1 MRSPVLALALV
12 SLVGCS
18 DLMNN
23 PMSLGGSLPG
33 MGGSGRPGT
42 VNPSQVL
49 SMGEDLYKAATL
61 SDEDV
66 KKIGDESIA
75 EMDSKNPV
83 APPNNPYAKR
93 LARLS
98 GDLKNAEGL
107 NLDFKVYLVKDVN
120 AFSLP
125 NGSIRVFAALM
136 DKMTDDELKFILGH
150 EIAHIKNGHRK
161 ARLQRAYASS
171 AAIKAANTAAKAT
184 TSSSVGGYAAVVGGD
199 IAAKIA
205 GEVINGQFSQSDET
219 ECDEYGLH
227 ILASKNLPK
236 DAAIKALLKLG
247 DDSGAEKSSTDL
259 FASLT
264 SSHPD
269 PLDRAK
275 HLQAMI
281 PELAGQPDLG
291 GSKVQVA
298 KNDSGAEQPAHQG
311 APSPALPP
319 SEEAALASN
328 ASGDDVGHHVTAP
341 TRVASHHQNHETA
354 SAGVSESSG
363 QEGWY
368 IQVGAFSN
376 KASAISIHNSI
387 AKSAG
392 NASTRE
398 GSVSGRTVYRVLVG
412 PFDSRS
418 QAEASKDSVLSIEP
432 SISDAFVRRL

>member
-1 MRSPVLALALV
+1 
-12 SLVGCS
+12 
-18 DLMNN
+18 
-23 PMSLGGSLPG
+23 
-33 MGGSGRPGT
+33 
-42 VNPSQVL
+42 
-49 SMGEDLYKAATL
+49 MGEDLYKAATL

-75 EMDSKNPV
+75 EMDSQNPV

-93 LARLS
+93 LARLT

-227 ILASKNLPK
+227 LLASKNLPK
-236 DAAIKALLKLG
+236 DAAVKALLKLG
-247 DDSGAEKSSTDL
+247 EDSGADKSSTDL

-275 HLQAMI
+275 HIQAMI

-298 KNDSGAEQPAHQG
+298 KNDAGESKSSHAGAT
-311 APSPALPP
+311 SPALPA
-319 SEEAALASN
+319 SDESATGSNKEENLANQNAA
-328 ASGDDVGHHVTAP
+328 T
-341 TRVASHHQNHETA
+341 TRVAAVAPKHT
-354 SAGVSESSG
+354 ESMAPTKHG
-363 QEGWY
+363 QPSEGWY
-368 IQVGAFSN
+368 IQVGAFTNQES
-376 KASAISIHNSI
+376 
-387 AKSAG
+387 AKSVHSSLARS
-392 NASTRE
+392 NANTSTHE
-398 GSVSGRTVYRVLVG
+398 AAVSGRRVYRVVVG
-412 PFDSRS
+412 PYDSRA
-418 QAEASKDSVLSIEP
+418 QAEAGINSVLTNEP
-432 SISDAFVRRL
+432 SISDVFVRKL

>member
-1 MRSPVLALALV
+1 MKNQILALAFI

-18 DLMNN
+18 DLMKD
-23 PMSLGGSLPG
+23 PLSLGGSLPG
-33 MGGSGRPGT
+33 AGGSGRPGT
-42 VNPSQVL
+42 INPSQVL

-75 EMDSKNPV
+75 EMDAKNPV

-93 LARLS
+93 LARLT

-227 ILASKNLPK
+227 LLASKNLPK
-236 DAAIKALLKLG
+236 DAAVKALLKLG

-269 PLDRAK
+269 PLERAK
-275 HLQAMI
+275 HIQAMI

-298 KNDSGAEQPAHQG
+298 KNESGATDTAPQG
-311 APSPALPP
+311 AASPALPA
-319 SEEAALASN
+319 SDESALDS
-328 ASGDDVGHHVTAP
+328 
-341 TRVASHHQNHETA
+341 HQNDGLSDHKSA
-354 SAGVSESSG
+354 STQVAAVAPNHNGRLAPANHAASP
-363 QEGWY
+363 EGWY

-376 KASAISIHNSI
+376 RASA
-387 AKSAG
+387 KSVHSSLARSTG
-392 NASTRE
+392 NASTHE
-398 GSVSGRTVYRVLVG
+398 AAVSGRRVYRVVVG
-412 PFDSRS
+412 PFDSRA
-418 QAEASKDSVLSIEP
+418 QAEAGINAVLTNEP
-432 SISDAFVRRL
+432 SITDVFVRKL

>member
-1 MRSPVLALALV
+1 MRNPLVAFALL

-33 MGGSGRPGT
+33 AGGSGRPGT

-227 ILASKNLPK
+227 LLASKNLPK
-236 DAAIKALLKLG
+236 DAAVKALLKLG

-298 KNDSGAEQPAHQG
+298 KNDSSANQPSHQG
-311 APSPALPP
+311 AASPALPA
-319 SEEAALASN
+319 SDDASSASN
-328 ASGDDVGHHVTAP
+328 QEESVTDRSA
-341 TRVASHHQNHETA
+341 A
-354 SAGVSESSG
+354 SAEVAAVAPRHSG
-363 QEGWY
+363 AIAPPTHGASPEGWY
-368 IQVGAFSN
+368 IQVGAFAN
-376 KASAISIHNSI
+376 RASANSVHNSL
-387 AKSAG
+387 SRSTH
-392 NASTRE
+392 NAATHE
-398 GSVSGRTVYRVLVG
+398 AAVSGRRVYRVVVG
-412 PFDSRS
+412 PFNSRA
-418 QAEASKDSVLSIEP
+418 QAEAGINTVLTNEP
-432 SISDAFVRRL
+432 SISDVFVRKL

>member
-1 MRSPVLALALV
+1 
-12 SLVGCS
+12 
-18 DLMNN
+18 
-23 PMSLGGSLPG
+23 
-33 MGGSGRPGT
+33 
-42 VNPSQVL
+42 
-49 SMGEDLYKAATL
+49 MGEDLYKAATL

-93 LARLS
+93 LARLT

-227 ILASKNLPK
+227 LLASKNLPK
-236 DAAIKALLKLG
+236 DAAVKALLKLG
-247 DDSGAEKSSTDL
+247 DDSGADKSSTDL

-275 HLQAMI
+275 HIQAMI

-298 KNDSGAEQPAHQG
+298 KNDSGASDSSTQGVASPALPASDESALAAHQDESLANHQG
-311 APSPALPP
+311 APARAAAGSPKHYD
-319 SEEAALASN
+319 
-328 ASGDDVGHHVTAP
+328 GMAP
-341 TRVASHHQNHETA
+341 ANRGG
-354 SAGVSESSG
+354 SA
-363 QEGWY
+363 EGWY
-368 IQVGAFSN
+368 IQVGAFAN
-376 KASAISIHNSI
+376 RASANSVHNSL
-387 AKSAG
+387 ARSTS
-392 NASTRE
+392 NASTHE
-398 GSVSGRTVYRVLVG
+398 AAVSGRRVYRVVVG
-412 PFDSRS
+412 PFDSRA
-418 QAEASKDSVLSIEP
+418 QAEAGINTVLTNEP
-432 SISDAFVRRL
+432 SITDVFVRKL

>member
-1 MRSPVLALALV
+1 MKNPLIALILV
-12 SLVGCS
+12 SLAGCS
-18 DLMNN
+18 DLLNN
-23 PMSLGGSLPG
+23 PLSLGGNLPG
-33 MGGSGRPGT
+33 TGGSGRPGT
-42 VNPSQVL
+42 INPSQVL

-66 KKIGDESIA
+66 KKVADESIA
-75 EMDSKNPV
+75 ELDSKNPI

-93 LARLS
+93 LTRLS

-107 NLDFKVYLVKDVN
+107 NLDFKVYLVKDIN
-120 AFSLP
+120 AFSMP

-136 DKMTDDELKFILGH
+136 DKMNDDELKFILGH

-171 AAIKAANTAAKAT
+171 AAIKAANTAVKAS
-184 TSSSVGGYAAVVGGD
+184 TSSSVGGYAAVLGGD

-227 ILASKNLPK
+227 LLASKNLPK
-236 DAAIKALLKLG
+236 DAAVKALLKLG
-247 DDSGAEKSSTDL
+247 DDEGAGSSSTDL

-275 HLQAMI
+275 HIQEMI
-281 PELAGQPDLG
+281 PELAGQPDLTAT
-291 GSKVQVA
+291 KVQVA
-298 KNDSGAEQPAHQG
+298 KNESSESKTPSSGAT
-311 APSPALPP
+311 SPALPA
-319 SEEAALASN
+319 SDEASLAANSGN
-328 ASGDDVGHHVTAP
+328 AEHTQTAP
-341 TRVASHHQNHETA
+341 AKQVASRAPSHHAHAE
-354 SAGVSESSG
+354 SARQDSAA
-363 QEGWY
+363 EGWY

-376 KASAISIHNSI
+376 KASASSIHSSLS
-387 AKSAG
+387 KSTH

-398 GSVSGRTVYRVLVG
+398 GSVSGRRVYRVLVG
-412 PFDSRS
+412 PFDSRAK
-418 QAEASKDSVLSIEP
+418 AEADINTVLANEP
-432 SISDAFVRRL
+432 SISDVFIRKL

>member
-1 MRSPVLALALV
+1 M

-18 DLMNN
+18 DLMNS
-23 PMSLGGSLPG
+23 PLSLSGSLPG
-33 MGGSGRPGT
+33 AGGSGAPGT
-42 VNPSQVL
+42 INPSQVF

-83 APPNNPYAKR
+83 APQKNPYAKR

-98 GDLKNAEGL
+98 GDIKNAEGL
-107 NLDFKVYLVKDVN
+107 NLDFKVYLVRDVN

-125 NGSIRVFAALM
+125 NGSIRVFAGLM
-136 DKMTDDELKFILGH
+136 DRMTDDELKFILGH

-184 TSSSVGGYAAVVGGD
+184 TSSSLGGVAAVVGGD

-205 GEVINGQFSQSDET
+205 GEVINGQFSQADET

-227 ILASKNLPK
+227 LLASKNLPK
-236 DAAIKALLKLG
+236 DAAVKALLKLG
-247 DDSGAEKSSTDL
+247 DDSGADKSSTDL

-269 PLDRAK
+269 PIDRAK
-275 HLQAMI
+275 HIQAMI

-291 GSKVQVA
+291 ETKVQVA
-298 KNDSGAEQPAHQG
+298 KNEAAEGKAAHQG
-311 APSPALPP
+311 ATSPALPAP
-319 SEEAALASN
+319 DD
-328 ASGDDVGHHVTAP
+328 ASGANVM
-341 TRVASHHQNHETA
+341 NHEPAA
-354 SAGVSESSG
+354 SAKLAAKASSHSAAAEPIQSASSG
-363 QEGWY
+363 QGWY
-368 IQVGAFSN
+368 IQVGAFAN
-376 KASAISIHNSI
+376 RASATSMHNSLS
-387 AKSAG
+387 KSSG
-392 NASTRE
+392 NASTQE
-398 GSVSGRTVYRVLVG
+398 GAVLGRKVYRVLVG
-412 PFDSRS
+412 PFDSRA
-418 QAEASKDSVLSIEP
+418 QAEAGINTVLSQEP
-432 SISDAFVRRL
+432 SVSDAFVRKL

>member
-1 MRSPVLALALV
+1 
-12 SLVGCS
+12 
-18 DLMNN
+18 
-23 PMSLGGSLPG
+23 

-125 NGSIRVFAALM
+125 NGSIRVVAALM

-227 ILASKNLPK
+227 LLASKNLPK

-247 DDSGAEKSSTDL
+247 DESGAEKSSTDL

-269 PLDRAK
+269 PLERAK

-281 PELAGQPDLG
+281 PELAGQPDLV

-298 KNDSGAEQPAHQG
+298 KNGASADEPTQHSA
-311 APSPALPP
+311 ANAALPP
-319 SEEAALASN
+319 SEEAALAPNDS
-328 ASGDDVGHHVTAP
+328 DDHVGQEGAAP
-341 TRVASHHQNHETA
+341 IRVASHHKNRETA
-354 SAGVSESSG
+354 SANATVNAAH
-363 QEGWY
+363 EGWY

-376 KASAISIHNSI
+376 RASAISVHNTL

-392 NASTRE
+392 KASTQE
-398 GSVSGRTVYRVLVG
+398 GSVSGRRVYRVLVG
-412 PFDSRS
+412 PFDSRA
-418 QAEASKDSVLSIEP
+418 QAEAGINTVLSNEP